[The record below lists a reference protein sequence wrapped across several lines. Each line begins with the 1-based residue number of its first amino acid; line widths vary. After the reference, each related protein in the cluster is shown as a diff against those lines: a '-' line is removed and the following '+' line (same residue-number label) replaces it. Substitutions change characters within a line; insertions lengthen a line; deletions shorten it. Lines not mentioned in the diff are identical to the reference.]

1 VREKQF
7 GQGLA
12 VPLDRNAKTRIMVLA
27 RALSRRTEKGR
38 AYGILTAKAVAVL
51 QALLW
56 RFHNAGT
63 GRCFPSYEAIA
74 EAAGCARSTVAEAL
88 HALERAGVLT
98 WCNRLLRVRER
109 CPDLFGPDG
118 TRIRVVR
125 TSNAYAFNDPVAVAW
140 PQCSKSERKTG
151 TRNQVSNLQI
161 MRPVARNGGSAT
173 PVGQHATALEAE
185 KRLAEWQAN
194 PPQFAIGTALRAKL
208 AMS

>member
-1 VREKQF
+1 
-7 GQGLA
+7 
-12 VPLDRNAKTRIMVLA
+12 MVKA

-38 AYGILTAKAVAVL
+38 AYGVLTAKAVAVL

-56 RFHNAGT
+56 QFHNAGT

-98 WCNRLLRVRER
+98 WCNRLIRVRER

-125 TSNAYAFNDPVAVAW
+125 TSNAYAFRDPVAVAW
-140 PQCSKSERKTG
+140 PQSSKSERQ
-151 TRNQVSNLQI
+151 TRSNNQVSYLQA
-161 MRPVARNGGSAT
+161 MRPVAGITKPLEPDAT
-173 PVGQHATALEAE
+173 VREAE
-185 KRLAEWQAN
+185 NRLASLLAN
-194 PPQFAIGTALRAKL
+194 PPQFAIGSALRAKL
-208 AMS
+208 ALS

>member
-1 VREKQF
+1 MREKQF
-7 GQGLA
+7 GQGIA
-12 VPLDRNAKTRIMVLA
+12 VPLDRNAKARIMVKA

-38 AYGILTAKAVAVL
+38 AYGVLTAKAVAVL

-56 RFHNAGT
+56 QFHNAGT

-98 WCNRLLRVRER
+98 WCNRLIRVRER

-125 TSNAYAFNDPVAVAW
+125 TSNAYAFRDPVAVAW
-140 PQCSKSERKTG
+140 PQSSKSERQ
-151 TRNQVSNLQI
+151 TRSNNQASYLQV
-161 MRPVARNGGSAT
+161 MRPVTGIAKPLEPDAT
-173 PVGQHATALEAE
+173 VREAE
-185 KRLAEWQAN
+185 NRLASLLAN
-194 PPQFAIGTALRAKL
+194 PPQFAIGSALRAKL
-208 AMS
+208 ALS